1 MKVDREE
8 KAAYVK
14 KRKLRLAAG
23 IFIGLLVLLTLAGNT
38 LQALTLPKVY
48 TVEARKG
55 ELVHA
60 FQGTS
65 VAYPSEV
72 KELANPAGWKVAK
85 VLVKKGEIVQKGQTL
100 IEYDDSDA
108 KAQLEEQYSAL
119 KKLQMSM
126 EGLEHSYKLA
136 YMSEDEAAKM
146 SARLAI
152 ESAKLDI
159 ADQKRRIERLESSSS
174 EHRRL
179 LAPFEGTIMDVL
191 AEEGFGGSGSP
202 DVRISNAARGFQ
214 ADFAIPQSL
223 AELLQEGEEL
233 EAEISG
239 EDSRALT
246 GRVAEWSAA
255 DRLAGNTAGGG
266 ADSAGGVQTAQ
277 AAAIKLLLNDQGLR
291 GGEKISLNLK
301 RSKTSDSVLV
311 PNDAVR
317 RDLEGP
323 YVYILNEQQGPLGN
337 AYYAMRVPIAIADAN
352 DTAAAV
358 SSGLFDKQRII
369 LNSSEP
375 VMDGT
380 RVRY

>member
-1 MKVDREE
+1 MDREE
-8 KAAYVK
+8 KAVYAK

-23 IFIGLLVLLTLAGNT
+23 IFIGMLVLLTLAGNT

-48 TVEARKG
+48 TVEASKG

-60 FQGTS
+60 FQGTAT
-65 VAYPSEV
+65 VYPSEV
-72 KELANPAGWKVAK
+72 KELVNPAGWKVAK
-85 VLVKKGEIVQKGQTL
+85 VLVKKGETVEKGQTL
-100 IEYDDSDA
+100 IEYDDLEA
-108 KAQLEEQYSAL
+108 KAQLEEQHSAL

-136 YMSEDEAAKM
+136 YMSEDESAKQ
-146 SARLAI
+146 SAKLAI

-174 EHRRL
+174 EHRQL
-179 LAPFEGTIMDVL
+179 LAPFDGVVLDVL
-191 AEEGFGGSGSP
+191 AEEGLGGTGSP

-214 ADFAIPQSL
+214 ADFFIPQLL
-223 AELLQEGEEL
+223 AELLREGEEL
-233 EAEISG
+233 EATIDG
-239 EDSRALT
+239 ENSRVLT
-246 GRVAEWSAA
+246 GRVAEWSSTDFAA
-255 DRLAGNTAGGG
+255 GYTDGGVAGSNGGG
-266 ADSAGGVQTAQ
+266 QDAQT
-277 AAAIKLLLNDQGLR
+277 AAIKLLLNDKELR

-323 YVYILNEQQGPLGN
+323 YVYLLNEQQGPLGN
-337 AYYAMRVPIAIADAN
+337 AYYVMRVSIAIADAN
-352 DTAAAV
+352 DTATAV

-375 VMDGT
+375 LMDGT